1 SISSSVLQPICLTA
15 ELSMKGT
22 LLHLGIPE
30 RDLRNP
36 KLFGHNL
43 FKLGEKMV
51 QVESHKDDQLLL
63 GMLNKFPNYVE
74 DRYRETQ
81 LTRLE
86 VISIALSAQFIAA
99 SSVRRVSGRDLS
111 SQIEN
116 SEVGLRSNY
125 FS

>member
-1 SISSSVLQPICLTA
+1 
-15 ELSMKGT
+15 
-22 LLHLGIPE
+22 
-30 RDLRNP
+30 
-36 KLFGHNL
+36 
-43 FKLGEKMV
+43 MV
-51 QVESHKDDQLLL
+51 QLESHKDDQLLL

-99 SSVRRVSGRDLS
+99 SAVRRVSGRDLS

-125 FS
+125 FY